1 MVRRSHLIAAA
12 LSVVALAAAAAFVSG
27 ASSHSAPR
35 PRAVPL
41 EGIHKIKH
49 VVIIMQENRSFDS
62 YFGTYPGADGL
73 PRDRH
78 GNFKVCV
85 PDPTAGRCQKPY
97 RDTSMTNAGGPHQ
110 HSDALADID
119 KGKMDG
125 FIAS

>member
-62 YFGTYPGADGL
+62 YFGTYPGADGY
-73 PRDRH
+73 PRDAQ
-78 GNFKVCV
+78 GNITACV
-85 PDPTAGRCQKPY
+85 PDPTAGHCQRPY
-97 RDTSMTNAGGPHQ
+97 HDSSQTNAGGPHQ
-110 HSDALADID
+110 HSDAVADING
-119 KGKMDG
+119 GKMDG
-125 FIAS
+125 F